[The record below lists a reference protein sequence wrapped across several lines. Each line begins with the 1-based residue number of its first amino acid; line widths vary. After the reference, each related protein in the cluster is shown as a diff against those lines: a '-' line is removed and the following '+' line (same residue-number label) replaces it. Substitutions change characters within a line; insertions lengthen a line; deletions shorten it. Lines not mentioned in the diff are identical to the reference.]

1 MAAGSSYGQR
11 LIDDFISA
19 LSAEKGYSA
28 HTCRAYRRDLASF
41 ADFVTGDGK
50 AESFDPGQVDH
61 LEVRAWLGRLH
72 RTNSKSTMARK
83 LSALRTFYR
92 FLMRQGSVRMNPA
105 ESVRTPK
112 QEQPIPGCLT
122 VDDIFRLLDTL
133 PNDSLLEMRNRAIF
147 ETLYSCGLRVSELT
161 GLDTGDMD
169 LSQGI
174 IRVTGKGRKQRLVPI
189 GSKAISAIKAYR
201 RRLAGESPGGK
212 SESGP
217 LFLNKNGRRLTARSV
232 ARILDRLVVSCGFLT
247 PVSPHTLRHSFA
259 THLLNAGADLR
270 VVQELLGHESLSTTQ
285 KYTHVNIDRLMEAYD
300 NAHPRK

>member
-1 MAAGSSYGQR
+1 

-41 ADFVTGDGK
+41 ADFVTGEGK
-50 AESFDPGQVDH
+50 AESFDPAQVDH

-83 LSALRTFYR
+83 LSSLRTFYR

-189 GSKAISAIKAYR
+189 GSKAIGAIKAYR
-201 RRLAGESPGGK
+201 GRLAGESPGVK
-212 SESGP
+212 SENGP

-232 ARILDRLVVSCGFLT
+232 ARILDRLVVNCGFLT